1 MRVLDIN
8 TASLEELSLLRGI
21 GKVRARRIVAN
32 RPYDEPY
39 DLVSRGVFGENA
51 YERIA
56 SLLVVS
62 SNPIA
67 RRTSGRTGGQA
78 APHGRR

>member
-39 DLVSRGVFGENA
+39 DLVSRGVCGENA

-56 SLLVVS
+56 FLLVVGS
-62 SNPIA
+62 APTT
-67 RRTSGRTGGQA
+67 RRPMGTTGG
-78 APHGRR
+78 